1 MTLSTDTQERI
12 DTAALRA
19 ALAVEARL
27 KAELEKVSHDIQARL
42 DHYHNANVSAAG
54 AYAATLKNEGKAK
67 HSGPF
72 E

>member
-1 MTLSTDTQERI
+1 MTMSNDTQERI

-19 ALAVEARL
+19 ALAVEASV
-27 KAELEKVSHDIQARL
+27 KAELEKFNRDIQAKL

-54 AYAATLKNEGKAK
+54 AYAATLKNEGRAK
-67 HSGPF
+67 KTGPF